1 MRANITLGFS
11 RPWNTPR
18 TRAKEVLENLGGITP
33 LKRAYKVDGTN
44 NRDFCWREDDAA

>member
-18 TRAKEVLENLGGITP
+18 TRAQEVLENLGGITP
-33 LKRAYKVDGTN
+33 LKRAYKVDPSKN
-44 NRDFCWREDDAA
+44 LVIFADF